1 VLESSAQFPAGVIGA
16 GNFHADGLFDEC
28 LAVRAESNRYRGQY
42 CTVFF
47 KLEPVERSEIISSEP
62 ILVEDE
68 RNNTLSSILNIF
80 NQLFGS
86 SEMDVRDRVEPKL
99 SASDAMA
106 LMLPSFSLC
115 IPSSCSASD
124 LGHSVAKLVGS
135 YVIANQ
141 SIVTIADENYCYTED
156 DSPTSFDGPDIAVM
170 YTNYFRCLFLT
181 IM

>member
-1 VLESSAQFPAGVIGA
+1 MLESSAQLPAGVFGS
-16 GNFHADGLFDEC
+16 GNFHAEGLFDEC

-47 KLEPVERSEIISSEP
+47 KPEPVERSEIVSDELM
-62 ILVEDE
+62 LVEDE
-68 RNNTLSSILNIF
+68 RNGTSSAALHVLNK
-80 NQLFGS
+80 LFEGS
-86 SEMDVRDRVEPKL
+86 VRGVRDRVEPKL
-99 SASDAMA
+99 SGSDAMVFI
-106 LMLPSFSLC
+106 LPSLGLC

-124 LGHSVAKLVGS
+124 LGQSVAKLVGS

-170 YTNYFRCLFLT
+170 
-181 IM
+181 